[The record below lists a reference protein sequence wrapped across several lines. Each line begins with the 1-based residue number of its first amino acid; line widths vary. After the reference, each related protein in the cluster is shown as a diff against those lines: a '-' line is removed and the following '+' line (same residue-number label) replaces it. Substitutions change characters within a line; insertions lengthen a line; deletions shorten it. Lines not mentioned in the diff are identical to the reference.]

1 MRTSKKPTPLL
12 VALALALGALGVS
25 LLLRALFFPPELE
38 GVGTPAA
45 VPGVVDDQGRRAPAP
60 ASRRPPP

>member
-25 LLLRALFFPPELE
+25 LLLKALFFPQEMK
-38 GVGTPAA
+38 GVDS
-45 VPGVVDDQGRRAPAP
+45 PGSAPGLVDDSGRSPAP
-60 ASRRPPP
+60 PARPQN